1 MSRTISP
8 NWHRGEHRDPTK
20 HCLHSCVW
28 VGRERACTG
37 LELCTCVVRAEEDVR
52 ADDALEAL
60 NVRMHD
66 RATKEVEVEVV
77 LQVKAS
83 VCGMQGVS

>member
-1 MSRTISP
+1 M
-8 NWHRGEHRDPTK
+8 
-20 HCLHSCVW
+20 
-28 VGRERACTG
+28 CTG
-37 LELCTCVVRAEEDVR
+37 LELSTCVVRAEEDVR

-77 LQVKAS
+77 LQAS